1 MIKTTTFF
9 LISTCS
15 NILCLRQCSHLFSYV
30 SWLWIDDKSEH
41 TDFVLIPASQ
51 WIRISLCIWQSH
63 AIISLKVHSPIYFP
77 VPICKNDGNISSW
90 VPPYD
95 LFRQLPFY
103 RTFPYGSSSIFWCF
117 TCIVHLHSQKSGFH
131 HFLTHWNRWY
141 SVYLSSHYRFDKRT
155 VSKYILKR
163 RTAWNS
169 VNLVGISRWFYG
181 FLCLYSNSTSMKA
194 FFHSAFMIQNYLA
207 WSMLDMSGT
216 NALARLTVT
225 NPI

>member
-1 MIKTTTFF
+1 MSSYQRDNVQLVISAIHQIVFKVFKLTANCWPMIKTTTFF

-41 TDFVLIPASQ
+41 TDFVLIPGSQ

-103 RTFPYGSSSIFWCF
+103 RTFPYGSSSIFGVLLVLY
-117 TCIVHLHSQKSGFH
+117 IS
-131 HFLTHWNRWY
+131 
-141 SVYLSSHYRFDKRT
+141 
-155 VSKYILKR
+155 ILKKVVF
-163 RTAWNS
+163 TTFWHTEIDDIAF
-169 VNLVGISRWFYG
+169 I
-181 FLCLYSNSTSMKA
+181 CLAITDLTKGLS
-194 FFHSAFMIQNYLA
+194 QN
-207 WSMLDMSGT
+207 T
-216 NALARLTVT
+216 F
-225 NPI
+225 